1 MGIPEGEEKEWNWKC
16 TQRNNCWQFPIFW
29 WKTYT
34 YLFNEELTSKKI
46 NPKTPTPTHII
57 IKFLNTKDNFLK
69 LSWNQLER
77 NDVFSFTFKRIP
89 IWRSMDFWSEIM
101 EVRRK
106 RHNIIHIL
114 KEKKLPTTG
123 SISSKPTIQEWRR
136 NKELLKGN

>member
-1 MGIPEGEEKEWNWKC
+1 MRIPEGEEKEWNWKC

-89 IWRSMDFWSEIM
+89 IWRSVDFWSEIM

-114 KEKKLPTTG
+114 KEKKTANHRFY
-123 SISSKPTIQEWRR
+123 IQQTHHSGM
-136 NKELLKGN
+136 KKK